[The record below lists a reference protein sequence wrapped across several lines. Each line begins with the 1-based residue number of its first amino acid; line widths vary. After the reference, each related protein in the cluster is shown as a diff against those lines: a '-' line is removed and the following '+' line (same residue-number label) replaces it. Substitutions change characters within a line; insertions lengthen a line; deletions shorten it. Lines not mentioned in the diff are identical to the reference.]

1 MIKLSVVITHHRTP
15 ELMGLCIKS
24 IQDTIKDLN
33 YEIIV
38 VDGEAQEKNQE
49 FIKSNYPNIRLIS
62 FKKNVGYSKMVNA
75 GIKEAIGEYV
85 LILNAD
91 IIVLENAILEM
102 IKLLEQ
108 DAKIGIV
115 GPQLLD
121 FTNNIQISCFSNPT
135 LKAVIARR
143 TLWGKTR
150 WSKNTL
156 NKFII
161 SDWDKKTKREVDW
174 LQGSA
179 MMFRKKTIEQI
190 GPWDE
195 KFFMYFEDADW
206 CRRFWQNGF
215 KVVYLPNAKMV
226 HYYHRS
232 SKKYGAMLDIIF
244 NKYARTHLKSA
255 LLYFKKY
262 GF

>member
-1 MIKLSVVITHHRTP
+1 MTKLSVIITHHHTP
-15 ELMGLCIKS
+15 ELLDLCIKS
-24 IQDTIKDLN
+24 IQDTARGLN

-49 FIKSNYPNIRLIS
+49 FIKNIYPDIKLIS

-75 GIKEAIGEYV
+75 GIKEGAGEYL

-121 FTNNIQISCFSNPT
+121 FTNNIQMSCFSNPT
-135 LKAVIARR
+135 PEAVIARR
-143 TLWGKTR
+143 TFWGKTR
-150 WSKNTL
+150 RGKDAL

-161 SDWDKKTKREVDW
+161 SDWDKETKRGVDW
-174 LQGSA
+174 VQGSA
-179 MMFRKKTIEQI
+179 MMVRKRAIEQI
-190 GPWDE
+190 GAWDE

-206 CRRFWQNGF
+206 CRRFWQKGF
-215 KVVYLPNAKMV
+215 KVIYLPSAKMI

-232 SKKYGAMLDIIF
+232 SKKYGAILDIIF
-244 NKYARTHLKSA
+244 NRYARTHLKSA